1 LNKWQAQKGLERAV
15 RLKRPESRFLELL
28 EAGADVNARDR
39 GGHTSL
45 HWACWYGR
53 VEIARFL
60 LDHGADPNAR
70 ETDYGR
76 TPFEMCGSGDYRSS
90 PWTVN
95 EFLELFRQ
103 YAPETTLESVL
114 RLPPDDPMRVR
125 EKTLEW
131 YCEHHPELVM
141 EAYCTQE
148 QGDA

>member
-1 LNKWQAQKGLERAV
+1 
-15 RLKRPESRFLELL
+15 
-28 EAGADVNARDR
+28 
-39 GGHTSL
+39 
-45 HWACWYGR
+45 
-53 VEIARFL
+53 
-60 LDHGADPNAR
+60 
-70 ETDYGR
+70 
-76 TPFEMCGSGDYRSS
+76 
-90 PWTVN
+90 
-95 EFLELFRQ
+95 LFRQ